1 MNATDIPTWTI
12 ILGNFGFPIAITIY
26 LFLRFEKKIEKLED
40 VILELN
46 GMIKKEY
53 QKAIVINL

>member
-1 MNATDIPTWTI
+1 MNATDIPAWTI

-53 QKAIVINL
+53 